1 MDNNRGV
8 KIYLDQGVVSSVRDE
23 NKQENK
29 DRCSSDQDSTEL
41 LFVGNGSYIRGH
53 LRESVSENQSNEMS
67 SRNEEILIDAI
78 ANDDMVV
85 LKELTIIPHIQED
98 ENENSDEVGDE
109 RDNMEELAVVTPVVH

>member
-1 MDNNRGV
+1 M
-8 KIYLDQGVVSSVRDE
+8 K
-23 NKQENK
+23 
-29 DRCSSDQDSTEL
+29 
-41 LFVGNGSYIRGH
+41 